1 MGFMSFMK
9 NLKRK
14 DEKSKTENIL
24 VLLMQ
29 QHIKSYPPSYFI
41 RKGPRNIEFSRK

>member
-29 QHIKSYPPSYFI
+29 QHINSYPPSYFI
-41 RKGPRNIEFSRK
+41 RKGPRNIEFRRK

>member
-29 QHIKSYPPSYFI
+29 QHVESYSHSYFL
-41 RKGPRNIEFSRK
+41 RKGPRKIEFRRR